1 MGEALLWVGAAP
13 ALVSLRMQ
21 TSWSKALG
29 APHQQRMKGLD
40 RAHHSMHVQPLWSLM
55 GTGNDFRLRNYGF
68 TDLPPSLPL
77 PRADLETRIYESKRR
92 RRLHLQHTSRPSSRK
107 NQHPL
112 EASAVA

>member
-1 MGEALLWVGAAP
+1 MGEAPLWVGAGP

-29 APHQQRMKGLD
+29 APHQQRMEGLD

-55 GTGNDFRLRNYGF
+55 GPGNDFRLRNHGI

-77 PRADLETRIYESKRR
+77 PPADPGTRIPESKRGR
-92 RRLHLQHTSRPSSRK
+92 ISDI
-107 NQHPL
+107 
-112 EASAVA
+112 